1 MWLMVPEMM
10 LKMVRMVMLG
20 FSGWEESSLSF
31 QGKGQNFGDPSIE
44 GEVCSPETWILVRDV
59 SG

>member
-1 MWLMVPEMM
+1 MVLEMM

-31 QGKGQNFGDPSIE
+31 QGKSENFADPYIE
-44 GEVCSPETWILVRDV
+44 GEVCSPETWIFVRDV
-59 SG
+59 SA